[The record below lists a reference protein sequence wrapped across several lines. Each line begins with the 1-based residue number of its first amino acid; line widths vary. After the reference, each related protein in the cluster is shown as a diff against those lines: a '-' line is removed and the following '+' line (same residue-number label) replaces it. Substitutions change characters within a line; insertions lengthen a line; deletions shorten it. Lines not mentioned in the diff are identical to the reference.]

1 MSEAASE
8 ARSDAEM
15 ALAALREVGAVLE
28 GHFQYASGRHGPLY
42 IEKFRLLER
51 PEVTAQL
58 CAQIAAHF
66 ADEQIE
72 LVVGPTTGGILLAHE
87 TARNLNTPM
96 FFAEPNPQGGRIFE
110 RGFTF
115 QPAQRTLIVDD
126 VLTTGGSIRDTIEAV
141 HRAGGQPAAVGV
153 VVDRTNG
160 ASAPNNKF
168 EHLPFFACIPLDVP
182 SYAAADCPLCAA
194 GGTPTET

>member
-1 MSEAASE
+1 M
-8 ARSDAEM
+8 SDAAGQAKRDADA
-15 ALAALREVGAVLE
+15 ALAALREVGAVLD

-66 ADEQIE
+66 ADANIE

-141 HRAGGQPAAVGV
+141 RTAGGQPVAVGV

-160 ASAPNNKF
+160 AEAPGG
-168 EHLPFFACIPLDVP
+168 ELDGLPFFACIPLNVL
-182 SYAAADCPLCAA
+182 SYDAADCPLCAE
-194 GGTPTET
+194 GIPLTVT